1 MTFPVYSLVTNNGY
15 CRVNGTMPY
24 YCSKR
29 PMNANECEA
38 ECTKYKP
45 CVGYEYRERS
55 SLCYLI
61 PSSMSCPANYTIG
74 SLSITPAS
82 SNDLEAYEQPGT
94 VCYGKNI
101 GNINMLR
108 L

>member
-1 MTFPVYSLVTNNGY
+1 MILFTIISLYSTENIVYTY
-15 CRVNGTMPY
+15 I
-24 YCSKR
+24 
-29 PMNANECEA
+29 EA

-101 GNINMLR
+101 GNINMIGLYN
-108 L
+108 LLL